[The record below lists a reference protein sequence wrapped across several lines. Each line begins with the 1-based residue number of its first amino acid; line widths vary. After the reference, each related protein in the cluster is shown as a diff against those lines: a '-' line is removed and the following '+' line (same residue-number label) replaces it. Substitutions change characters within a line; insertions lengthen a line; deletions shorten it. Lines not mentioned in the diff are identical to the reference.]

1 MTRLRTVLARRH
13 AVRTHLREERAFA
26 RALATAPTLESA
38 HEIAAL
44 GARR

>member
-1 MTRLRTVLARRH
+1 MRSLSTVLARHRRLRDRLRAEH
-13 AVRTHLREERAFA
+13 DLQRAV
-26 RALATAPTLESA
+26 ATAPTVESA

>member
-1 MTRLRTVLARRH
+1 MSRLRTAFSRRRE
-13 AVRTHLREERAFA
+13 VRAHLREERAL
-26 RALATAPTLESA
+26 ALALASAPTVESA